1 MGGWGKTRT
10 PRLAAQYADEFNVP
24 FAPQPAAYTAQ
35 LDAVRAACE
44 AADRDPG
51 SLTWSAAVTVVCG
64 EDEAAYA
71 GRAAAIGRDPGELR
85 TNAAAG
91 TVSEVTD
98 RLAGFVEAGAE
109 RLYLQVLDLRDL
121 DHLRLL
127 AAEVAPALV

>member
-1 MGGWGKTRT
+1 M
-10 PRLAAQYADEFNVP
+10 
-24 FAPQPAAYTAQ
+24 
-35 LDAVRAACE
+35 RAACE
-44 AADRDPG
+44 AAGRDPG

-109 RLYLQVLDLRDL
+109 RLYLQVLDLGDL

-127 AAEVAPALV
+127 AAEVAPPWRDGYQENLSGSSRHTSGAS